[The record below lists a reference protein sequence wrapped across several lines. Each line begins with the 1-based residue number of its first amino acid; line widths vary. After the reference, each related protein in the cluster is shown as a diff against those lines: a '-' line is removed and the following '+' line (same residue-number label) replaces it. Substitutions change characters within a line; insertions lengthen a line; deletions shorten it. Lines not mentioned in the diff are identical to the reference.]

1 MFSVCTPTHRPALV
15 ADAYGSLLAQ
25 TRADWEWIL
34 VPNGPDARIPDRVAR
49 DPRVRIHPAP
59 DAVASAGIGALKRHA
74 FERGRGEWLVE
85 LDHDDLLA
93 PDALAAIARAAG
105 DTGAGFVY
113 SDFATLL
120 ADGRSRVYGAEFGWE
135 SYAATCCGREVTA
148 MRAFEANASSLHLV
162 YFAPNHVRAWH
173 RDTYALAGG
182 HDATMA
188 VADDHDLLC
197 RTYLTG
203 TTMHRIPAC
212 LYLYREQSGGGNA
225 STERNAEIRRAQ
237 QAVSNRYVYALVAEE
252 CRRRGL
258 PLVDLGGDGAAPPP
272 FVPLDGVRRD
282 PLASLDRLA
291 GMGDG
296 AVGAMRAFGVLDGFA
311 RCPPGCAHD
320 ARNPPCTSSVL
331 AALWRALMPGG
342 WLLTRTSP
350 ASATNHGGSAGGTT
364 PHPGWLTAATRGVD
378 ARPGPGAAFQFQ
390 APRVWEVAPPPGAPA
405 RLATLHADL
414 VALKGQRQPGRCG
427 L

>member
-135 SYAATCCGREVTA
+135 SYAATCCGRRPITTS
-148 MRAFEANASSLHLV
+148 RSSCC
-162 YFAPNHVRAWH
+162 
-173 RDTYALAGG
+173 
-182 HDATMA
+182 AT
-188 VADDHDLLC
+188 
-197 RTYLTG
+197 T
-203 TTMHRIPAC
+203 
-212 LYLYREQSGGGNA
+212 
-225 STERNAEIRRAQ
+225 
-237 QAVSNRYVYALVAEE
+237 
-252 CRRRGL
+252 RRRKPAMGAL
-258 PLVDLGGDGAAPPP
+258 P
-272 FVPLDGVRRD
+272 R
-282 PLASLDRLA
+282 
-291 GMGDG
+291 
-296 AVGAMRAFGVLDGFA
+296 
-311 RCPPGCAHD
+311 
-320 ARNPPCTSSVL
+320 
-331 AALWRALMPGG
+331 
-342 WLLTRTSP
+342 
-350 ASATNHGGSAGGTT
+350 
-364 PHPGWLTAATRGVD
+364 ATRGGYH
-378 ARPGPGAAFQFQ
+378 RP
-390 APRVWEVAPPPGAPA
+390 R
-405 RLATLHADL
+405 
-414 VALKGQRQPGRCG
+414 
-427 L
+427 